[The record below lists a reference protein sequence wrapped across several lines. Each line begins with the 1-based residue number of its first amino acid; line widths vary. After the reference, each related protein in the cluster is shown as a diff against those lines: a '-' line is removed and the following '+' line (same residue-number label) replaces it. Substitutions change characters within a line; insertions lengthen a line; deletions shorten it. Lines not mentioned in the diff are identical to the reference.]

1 MKGIVKK
8 ATAVVLAVTVMCGAV
23 MGISVTASAAS
34 LSAGALQYGA
44 DLSFLEGLFMSA
56 GAGALGLDM
65 LLKTKNDI
73 NNWDWGEVLDSPA
86 SQGQIDKANETIEK
100 LYNNAV
106 KDWHEKHGG
115 SSGPTPTPLP
125 DVSPPVTVAP
135 INPDDVSPPED
146 WGTLKKNAQGKGI
159 LAMGAAT
166 AYCVKEAVKGW
177 WDDLSRYS
185 IGNTELTVDDT
196 AQDLINKNAD
206 SFPYYVYTEYH
217 WKNGDYGIAVTKQLT
232 FLGKGSC
239 VGYISSYGDLYVYHV
254 GHCENYR
261 NNYNN
266 GVESPLSFYMTMDP
280 KTYKRSSYAIDSTT
294 GYRTNLPIFQ
304 NENDAIAYVND
315 YLNTKKRKFPKT
327 ALWPSTELKDDYDN
341 NKSPNLPEL
350 VAPALRLPTL
360 DEIKDLWKQG
370 ADDEDNRPTYVT
382 NFITNHT
389 VQATPTPEPTKKPDA
404 QPTPTIAVVPDPG
417 GGTNPDPEPTPSTTP
432 AVVPDPGGGTD
443 PQPSGSPDPNPDPG
457 GGGDTDP
464 DNPETPTPEEEAS
477 PYKAD
482 LREIFPFCIPFD
494 LIHLL
499 KVFDVEAEAPVF
511 EFPLDIEMDNPWTGE
526 KVVDYHHTFKLDMAD
541 YEPVIKILRIFQVIF
556 FIIALMLITRQQMIK
571 G

>member
-65 LLKTKNDI
+65 ILKTQNDI
-73 NNWDWGEVLDSPA
+73 NNWDWGELLDDPLNQDQLKDAEDKIGKLYYGATEAYKKTHGNGSGTTPSPA
-86 SQGQIDKANETIEK
+86 PT
-100 LYNNAV
+100 
-106 KDWHEKHGG
+106 
-115 SSGPTPTPLP
+115 SSP
-125 DVSPPVTVAP
+125 DISPPVTVAP
-135 INPDDVSPPED
+135 INPDDLDIPED
-146 WGTLKKNAQGKGI
+146 WATLKKNATDKGL

-166 AYCVKEAVKGW
+166 AYCMKEAVKGW
-177 WDDLSRYS
+177 WDELMDTETEFQTSDIKNPYSYADCIGYQELRYNYE
-185 IGNTELTVDDT
+185 G
-196 AQDLINKNAD
+196 
-206 SFPYYVYTEYH
+206 
-217 WKNGDYGIAVTKQLT
+217 NGDYILKVQVYDKDHVLECLHAKTVSVGGHPILSFEQPKFSIGERHIYNFCSLTLRSTNKFDRVSNFVYGYNQDTDGTFYYMNQTYHFFVPVVNSNGDVIREAETKP
-232 FLGKGSC
+232 LGK
-239 VGYISSYGDLYVYHV
+239 SS
-254 GHCENYR
+254 
-261 NNYNN
+261 
-266 GVESPLSFYMTMDP
+266 M
-280 KTYKRSSYAIDSTT
+280 
-294 GYRTNLPIFQ
+294 
-304 NENDAIAYVND
+304 
-315 YLNTKKRKFPKT
+315 
-327 ALWPSTELKDDYDN
+327 WPSIDTKDDYDN
-341 NKSPNLPEL
+341 NRTLPTPSYPNLAVPSIK
-350 VAPALRLPTL
+350 LPTL
-360 DEIKDLWKQG
+360 DELKDLWKQG
-370 ADDEDNRPTYVT
+370 SDDEENRPIYVT

-389 VQATPTPEPTKKPDA
+389 VQPTPEPEPTKKPEVN
-404 QPTPTIAVVPDPG
+404 PNPG
-417 GGTNPDPEPTPSTTP
+417 GGTDPDPEPTPSTTP

-499 KVFDVEAEAPVF
+499 KVFDAEAEAPVF

>member
-8 ATAVVLAVTVMCGAV
+8 ATAVVLAVTVTCGAV

-44 DLSFLEGLFMSA
+44 DFSFLEGLFMSA

-73 NNWDWGEVLDSPA
+73 NNWDWGEVLDDPA
-86 SQGQIDKANETIEK
+86 TQGQIDNAESKINEW
-100 LYNNAV
+100 YDNAV
-106 KDWHEKHGG
+106 KDWYKNHGG
-115 SSGPTPTPLP
+115 SSGPTPTPGT
-125 DVSPPVTVAP
+125 SPPVTVAP
-135 INPDDVSPPED
+135 INPDDLDIPED
-146 WGTLKKNAQGKGI
+146 WATLKKNATDKGL

-177 WDDLSRYS
+177 WDDIIESNAEISKEDNPFLYKDYIGYCKEVTDYNYTNIWGTTHYLETLTSYLYDPELIAPSLVRYDRS
-185 IGNTELTVDDT
+185 VGGHGYYLFYALKDT
-196 AQDLINKNAD
+196 GHFQL
-206 SFPYYVYTEYH
+206 YYH
-217 WKNGDYGIAVTKQLT
+217 KVTKNLT
-232 FLGKGSC
+232 NNTITEDKWIASKNNFTRNYGPHTGDDVNSIKQNYSFYVPIVDSDGKVLQEADKKPLGKTS
-239 VGYISSYGDLYVYHV
+239 
-254 GHCENYR
+254 
-261 NNYNN
+261 
-266 GVESPLSFYMTMDP
+266 
-280 KTYKRSSYAIDSTT
+280 
-294 GYRTNLPIFQ
+294 
-304 NENDAIAYVND
+304 
-315 YLNTKKRKFPKT
+315 
-327 ALWPSTELKDDYDN
+327 LWPSVDTKDDYDN
-341 NKSPNLPEL
+341 NRTLPSPSYPNLAVPSIK
-350 VAPALRLPTL
+350 LPTL
-360 DEIKDLWKQG
+360 DELKDLWKQG
-370 ADDEDNRPTYVT
+370 SDDEENRPTYVT

-389 VQATPTPEPTKKPDA
+389 VQPTPEPKPTKKPE
-404 QPTPTIAVVPDPG
+404 V
-417 GGTNPDPEPTPSTTP
+417 NPN
-432 AVVPDPGGGTD
+432 PGGGTD
-443 PQPSGSPDPNPDPG
+443 PQPSGSPDPNPDPD

-499 KVFDVEAEAPVF
+499 KVFDAEAEAPVF
-511 EFPLDIEMDNPWTGE
+511 EFPLDIEMNNPWTGE
-526 KVVDYHHTFKLDMAD
+526 KVVDYHHTFELDMAD